1 MRNWKFGI
9 RRFSAA
15 FMAMMVML
23 SNNTTVMLAE
33 SDIQASPDPQ
43 QTDVDAQPAE
53 ENAEPAA
60 AEQPADGV
68 PHHGDRTAERRG
80 MEAAR

>member
-1 MRNWKFGI
+1 MNMRDWRFGI
-9 RRFSAA
+9 RRLSAA

-53 ENAEPAA
+53 AK
-60 AEQPADGV
+60 
-68 PHHGDRTAERRG
+68 
-80 MEAAR
+80 